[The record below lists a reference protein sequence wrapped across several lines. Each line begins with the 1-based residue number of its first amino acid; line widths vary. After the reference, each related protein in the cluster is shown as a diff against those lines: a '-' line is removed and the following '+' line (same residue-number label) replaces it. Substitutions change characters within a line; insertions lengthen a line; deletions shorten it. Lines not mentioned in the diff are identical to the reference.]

1 MSKFCFS
8 ARTVFHQAAGFL
20 LVSACISPASA
31 SGLKEV
37 LKHALLEDPIVKEAK
52 ANYEAAESDT
62 KATRA
67 RHYPVL
73 SLTGTKVL
81 AQKNKYSSNDMDDG
95 VGVRGSVNIYSW
107 GAIEAAVRREK
118 SKEKYQKYKYS
129 ETQEQ
134 LGSDIGKLYLSALR
148 AKEMLLIN
156 RQSLVRHNNLLKDL
170 GVIVKYDAGRRSELI
185 EARAR
190 QLQVENAIAQQ
201 KRTMDLALSRLSRY
215 TGKVLTPAD
224 LEDPFKNETAASFVK
239 RFRGGDITAN
249 PSYKAQLAERDSVRA
264 DLDAVKA
271 ERLPAVN
278 LEGSATKENRQ
289 LYVNVAWNML
299 DVASRHNVQKNAK
312 ALIASEAKS
321 EQVLRNLHERSQ
333 TAEVDLQ
340 DSEQRIDL
348 TSRQIGAQKDVVRV
362 YELQFK
368 IARRTLTDVLGAYNE
383 LSAIEQ
389 ENTTARNDFRDAA
402 LDYLV
407 TQSQVGRWA
416 GLSEQ

>member
-8 ARTVFHQAAGFL
+8 ARTVLHQAAGFL

-239 RFRGGDITAN
+239 RFRGGDIMAN
-249 PSYKAQLAERDSVRA
+249 PSYMAQLAERDSVRA